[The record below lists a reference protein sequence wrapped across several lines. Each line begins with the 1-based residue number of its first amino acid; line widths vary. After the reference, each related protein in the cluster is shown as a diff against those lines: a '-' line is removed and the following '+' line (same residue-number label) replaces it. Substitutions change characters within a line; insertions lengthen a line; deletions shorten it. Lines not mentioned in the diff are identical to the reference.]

1 MNAFK
6 KNLHYSVSE
15 EKAKEDIYSSM
26 ISGMYKYYLDFYG
39 DSYIQ
44 EYLNTVVASIL
55 MTYHKRFDGFT
66 VEIPYRFK
74 APASVRSKLENY
86 SHDLKKVF
94 GPIKPIKDNFAMKV
108 VSYNF
113 PPSFFSKDAEIMNLI
128 IEKQE
133 NYAFL
138 GEMQKFK
145 SSLVKDDFS
154 RPPQFLHTCTKL
166 EYLQN
171 CKKVLQKIITLLN
184 PQAVNLISY
193 YENLLHS
200 IDNSLEF
207 VSVTDVTA
215 KIDDDDLTNSEINF
229 FKLLDDFSSRIPDK
243 LDLAILTKQVSSL
256 FENNEIFK
264 SLGISLCV
272 TRDYKRT
279 ENGFVSNFLYINTLV
294 GKIECQIQSF
304 HEFEES
310 NFGFTAHANLT
321 GKSIKPLPIPSL
333 NDKKQIKEFIAQIHD
348 IAPKSYVARMDTSE
362 KDRVLIHQS
371 GDYQN
376 YKNVTSQVTRGGSLE
391 KYLHNYF
398 SKLYAIKDSIFH
410 TSEKTL
416 SYMDSDIY
424 DYIHSERFQ
433 EFKKTH
439 TPNIDSELDK

>member
-1 MNAFK
+1 MNEFK
-6 KNLHYSVSE
+6 ENLKYPVSE
-15 EKAKEDIYSSM
+15 EEAKEHM
-26 ISGMYKYYLDFYG
+26 RNLTTLGMYEYYLDFYG
-39 DSYIQ
+39 DSNIQ
-44 EYLNTVVASIL
+44 DYLNTIVASIL

-74 APASVRSKLENY
+74 APASIRSKLEKYANEFKEL
-86 SHDLKKVF
+86 S

-113 PPSFFSKDAEIMNLI
+113 PPTFFSKDKEIMNLI
-128 IEKQE
+128 LEKQE

-138 GEMQKFK
+138 GEMQEFK
-145 SSLVKDDFS
+145 STLVEDDFS
-154 RPPQFLHTCTKL
+154 RPSQFLYNCTKL

-171 CKKVLQKIITLLN
+171 CKKILQKLIRLLN

-193 YENLLHS
+193 YANLLHS
-200 IDNSLEF
+200 VDNSLEF
-207 VSVTDVTA
+207 VRVTDVDA
-215 KIDDDDLTNSEINF
+215 KIDDDDLTNNEINF

-264 SLGISLCV
+264 DLGVSLSDISH
-272 TRDYKRT
+272 YKRT
-279 ENGFVSNFLYINTLV
+279 ENGFVSNFLYFDTLA
-294 GKIECQIQSF
+294 GTIECQIQSF

-333 NDKKQIKEFIAQIHD
+333 NEKKQIKEFISQIHD

-362 KDRVLIHQS
+362 KDRVLISQS

-376 YKNVTSQVTRGGSLE
+376 YKNVTSQVTKGGSLE

-398 SKLYAIKDSIFH
+398 SKLYAVKDSIFN

-439 TPNIDSELDK
+439 TRSNRDDLEK

>member
-1 MNAFK
+1 
-6 KNLHYSVSE
+6 
-15 EKAKEDIYSSM
+15 
-26 ISGMYKYYLDFYG
+26 
-39 DSYIQ
+39 
-44 EYLNTVVASIL
+44 
-55 MTYHKRFDGFT
+55 
-66 VEIPYRFK
+66 
-74 APASVRSKLENY
+74 
-86 SHDLKKVF
+86 
-94 GPIKPIKDNFAMKV
+94 MKV

-113 PPSFFSKDAEIMNLI
+113 PPTFFSKDKEIMNLI
-128 IEKQE
+128 LEKQE

-138 GEMQKFK
+138 GEMQEFK
-145 SSLVKDDFS
+145 STLVEDDFS
-154 RPPQFLHTCTKL
+154 RPSQFLYNCTKL

-171 CKKVLQKIITLLN
+171 CKKILQKLIRLLN

-193 YENLLHS
+193 YANLLHS
-200 IDNSLEF
+200 VDNSLEF
-207 VSVTDVTA
+207 VRVTDVDA
-215 KIDDDDLTNSEINF
+215 KIDDDDLTNNEINF

-264 SLGISLCV
+264 DLGVSLSDISH
-272 TRDYKRT
+272 YKRT
-279 ENGFVSNFLYINTLV
+279 ENGFVSNFLYFDTLV
-294 GKIECQIQSF
+294 GTIECQIQSF

-333 NDKKQIKEFIAQIHD
+333 NEKKQIKEFISQIHD

-362 KDRVLIHQS
+362 KDRVLISQS

-376 YKNVTSQVTRGGSLE
+376 YKNVTSQVTKGGSLE

-398 SKLYAIKDSIFH
+398 SKLYAVKDSIFN

-439 TPNIDSELDK
+439 TRSNRDDLEK